1 MGTLSAP
8 PRAKGEAD
16 KGQWD
21 AISSQEYNLSQQIR
35 HRRFQGRLEM
45 PGGSVDFPTAH
56 SFLGTQDR
64 PRIRTQPRR
73 PPGTSPGHHP
83 RPPEGTWQIAL
94 GAHASRWSTAD
105 AAQPASEMDSLGTPP
120 PDCRGGFLTQGRHA
134 LAARAFH
141 KGIME
146 TAQPSLR
153 LAAAPSPPERLLPT
167 HTAAAG
173 SQGSS
178 RIPEPASPARAL
190 GQARSAAASV
200 GSPRRVCAPTRL
212 LWKKPCSS
220 PFLPQGRQAEPPPA
234 AERNQS

>member
-1 MGTLSAP
+1 MPRARQTKASGTLSAP
-8 PRAKGEAD
+8 RSTTCHSKYVTDASKEDLKCQEVPWIFQQHTASWEPRTGPESELSPEGPRA
-16 KGQWD
+16 
-21 AISSQEYNLSQQIR
+21 
-35 HRRFQGRLEM
+35 H
-45 PGGSVDFPTAH
+45 P
-56 SFLGTQDR
+56 LGTILDR
-64 PRIRTQPRR
+64 LKAP
-73 PPGTSPGHHP
+73 
-83 RPPEGTWQIAL
+83 WQIAL
-94 GAHASRWSTAD
+94 GAHTSRWSTAD

-134 LAARAFH
+134 LPARAFH

-153 LAAAPSPPERLLPT
+153 LAAAPSPPERLLPM

-178 RIPEPASPARAL
+178 RIPEPTSPARAL
-190 GQARSAAASV
+190 GRARSAAASV

-220 PFLPQGRQAEPPPA
+220 PFLPQGRRAEPPPA